1 MLDHLAFWYQVIIAS
16 ELLLDEAIY
25 LLQDEGF
32 EGELKAFF
40 AKHLEDERG
49 HAKWLKEDLG
59 DHPIELHFTAAALAG
74 TAGYLVRHV
83 HPVALLGYMMA
94 LEGGHPIP
102 IEYVEAV
109 EKAHGKST
117 ARTLRLHAEEDPK
130 HIAELLAFKVPPE
143 HRNLVDSTRTQT
155 MLYIESL
162 KPAMSGPNA
171 SSFH

>member
-16 ELLLDEAIY
+16 EVLLGEAIF
-25 LLQDEGF
+25 LLKDDGF
-32 EGELKAFF
+32 EGELKAFY

-83 HPVALLGYMMA
+83 HPVSLLGYMLA
-94 LEGGHPIP
+94 LEGTPIP
-102 IEYVEAV
+102 MEYVEAV
-109 EKAHGKST
+109 EREHGKSA

-130 HIAELLAFKVPPE
+130 HFKELQAFLVPAEWQK
-143 HRNLVDSTRTQT
+143 LVESTRTQT
-155 MLYIESL
+155 LLYVESL